1 MRFSK
6 LPGRGAIKHT
16 DLIEMHRV
24 RNPDCTNT
32 QLKDWNAP
40 AWLFLANNA
49 QQQDD
54 GLTNG

>member
-24 RNPDCTNT
+24 RNPDRTNT

-49 QQQDD
+49 
-54 GLTNG
+54 